1 MAKKWLSIQAKQI
14 GEEKVA
20 EVRIYDEIGFWG
32 TTAKS
37 FVEELDAA
45 AVDASKIVVSIN
57 SPGGNVFDAFAIYNA
72 LMRHKLPVETRAD
85 GVAASAASLVFM
97 AGDERIMPENAIL
110 MAHNAWIIT
119 AGTADELR
127 NTAEMMDKAR
137 DGIVAAYRRSGLADE
152 KIIELMDATTWMDA
166 LEAQS
171 MGFCT
176 LIEEPV
182 TLAASADCVDILEKL
197 DGAPSEFVAKLRAQ
211 VQGADDSRSSS
222 PASDPVP
229 ESERE
234 PVPES
239 TPAAPQ
245 DAAAIAAQI
254 YAQSRERGIPQLA
267 EAVVLSGGLGGSDE
281 ATARLDAAEQIAV
294 LCASVKLQ
302 DKAAEFVAAGLSVE
316 QVRARLFEHVVTAAD
331 SIEISNLQRD
341 HPSNS
346 PSVPERSGP
355 NPQAIYAKRK
365 ALSA

>member
-37 FVEELDAA
+37 FVQDLDAA
-45 AVDASKIVVSIN
+45 AADATKIVVSIN

-72 LMRHKLPVETRAD
+72 LMRHKLPVETRVD

-97 AGDERIMPENAIL
+97 AGDERIMPENAML
-110 MAHNAWIIT
+110 MVHNAWIIT
-119 AGTADELR
+119 AGTADEIR
-127 NTAEMMDKAR
+127 KTAEMMDKAR

-171 MGFCT
+171 MGFCS

-182 TLAASADCVDILEKL
+182 KLAASADCVDILEKL
-197 DGAPSEFVAKLRAQ
+197 GGAPSEFVATLRAQ
-211 VQGADDSRSSS
+211 VEGEGEQQPSSS
-222 PASDPVP
+222 APDPVV
-229 ESERE
+229 E
-234 PVPES
+234 PNQEPS
-239 TPAAPQ
+239 TPAALQ
-245 DAAAIAAQI
+245 DASTIAAQI

-267 EAVVLSGGLGGSDE
+267 EAVLLSGGLGGADA
-281 ATARLDAAEQIAV
+281 ATARLEAAEQIAV

-316 QVRARLFEHVVTAAD
+316 QVRARLFEHVVSAAD
-331 SIEISNLQRD
+331 SIQISNLQRD
-341 HPSNS
+341 QAPNNS
-346 PSVPERSGP
+346 SVPERSGP